1 MERFRKK
8 VIITSNMPDGVILD
22 IAHNMAKEASSL
34 GFAPY
39 KLTFYMGDIPY
50 NSLINKS
57 EVISGSPLGTLKIY
71 GIPIIRLL
79 NEPFD
84 NKGELILESKTS
96 FMDGVSLKGIS
107 YDEAFRYRTSL
118 KHKIK
123 KVIFNDPATIIL
135 WKDGTK
141 TVVQTQGEDYDPE
154 KGMAMAIAKKALGNE
169 GNYYDI
175 FKEWLPEEKEDDDEY
190 FTSAAETLKILGEAF
205 RNALGGPTIET
216 TSCISK
222 EAVEN
227 INRFH
232 TLAYP
237 SHPKKINI
245 AFDNKKEAEDV
256 LNAMKAVISMY
267 GSVNVAD
274 YYTLTS
280 DDYKYDKSD
289 SLYGWT
295 NLDEA
300 RIESAGNIYFTI
312 LPKVV
317 RLDKGKEN
325 EKDSI

>member
-8 VIITSNMPDGVILD
+8 VIVTSDMPDGVILD
-22 IAHNMAKEASSL
+22 IAHNMAKEANGL

-50 NSLINKS
+50 NSLINKP

-135 WKDGTK
+135 WTDGTK

-175 FKEWLPEEKEDDDEY
+175 FKEWLPEEDDDDY
-190 FTSAAETLKILGEAF
+190 FTFDDAAKTLQKLGEAF

-227 INRFH
+227 ITKH
-232 TLAYP
+232 HEDSY
-237 SHPKKINI
+237 PKKIDI
-245 AFDNKKEAEDV
+245 SFDNKKEAERV
-256 LNAMKAVISMY
+256 LRIMKCILEEDGEVTVDSYNYIS
-267 GSVNVAD
+267 G
-274 YYTLTS
+274 
-280 DDYKYDKSD
+280 KRDKLEPSNEFF
-289 SLYGWT
+289 GWT

-300 RIESAGNIYFTI
+300 RVESTIGNYFII

-317 RLDKGKEN
+317 RLGKEY
-325 EKDSI
+325 K

>member
-8 VIITSNMPDGVILD
+8 VIVTSNMPEGVILD
-22 IAHNMAKEASSL
+22 IAHNMAKEAKGL
-34 GFAPY
+34 GFAPNN
-39 KLTFYMGDIPY
+39 LTFYMGDIPY

-57 EVISGSPLGTLKIY
+57 EVISGSPLGNLRIY

-84 NKGELILESKTS
+84 NKGELILEAKTP
-96 FMDGVSLKGIS
+96 FMDGNSIKM
-107 YDEAFRYRTSL
+107 AFNEIYGL
-118 KHKIK
+118 PIKHKIK

-175 FKEWLPEEKEDDDEY
+175 FKEWLPEEEDDDDDEY
-190 FTSAAETLKILGEAF
+190 FTSAAEALKKLDEEF
-205 RNALGGPTIET
+205 RKALGGPTIESAT
-216 TSCISK
+216 CISK
-222 EAVEN
+222 EAFEN

-232 TLAYP
+232 TLSYT
-237 SHPKKINI
+237 SHPKKIDI
-245 AFDNKKEAEDV
+245 AFDNKKEAEYV
-256 LNAMKAVISMY
+256 LNAMKDVLSMY
-267 GSVNVAD
+267 SKVTVAD
-274 YYTLTS
+274 YYTLTLE
-280 DDYKYDKSD
+280 DYKYDKTD

-300 RIESAGNIYFTI
+300 RVESAMGNHFIV

-317 RLDKGKEN
+317 RLDKE
-325 EKDSI
+325 DQ

>member
-8 VIITSNMPDGVILD
+8 VIVTSNMPDGVILG

-84 NKGELILESKTS
+84 KKGELILESKTS

-107 YDEAFRYRTSL
+107 YDEAFRYRMPL

-135 WKDGTK
+135 WIDGTK

-175 FKEWLPEEKEDDDEY
+175 FKEWLPEEDDEDY
-190 FTSAAETLKILGEAF
+190 FTFDDVSKALKKMGESF
-205 RNALGGPTIET
+205 RNALEGPTIET
-216 TSCISK
+216 ASCISK

-227 INRFH
+227 ITKH
-232 TLAYP
+232 HED
-237 SHPKKINI
+237 SSPKKIDISFNS
-245 AFDNKKEAEDV
+245 KKEAERV
-256 LNAMKAVISMY
+256 LRIMKCILEEDGEVTVDSYNYIS
-267 GSVNVAD
+267 G
-274 YYTLTS
+274 
-280 DDYKYDKSD
+280 KRDKLEPSNEFF
-289 SLYGWT
+289 GWT

-300 RIESAGNIYFTI
+300 RVESAGGNYFI
-312 LPKVV
+312 VLPKVV
-317 RLDKGKEN
+317 RLGKEY
-325 EKDSI
+325 K

>member
-8 VIITSNMPDGVILD
+8 VIITSNMPDGVILG

-50 NSLINKS
+50 NSLINKP

-107 YDEAFRYRTSL
+107 YDEAFRYRMSL

-123 KVIFNDPATIIL
+123 KIIFNDPATIIL
-135 WKDGTK
+135 WIDGTK

-190 FTSAAETLKILGEAF
+190 FTSAAETLNMLGEAL

-216 TSCISK
+216 TTCIFK

-227 INRFH
+227 ITKH
-232 TLAYP
+232 HED
-237 SHPKKINI
+237 SSSKKIDI

-256 LNAMKAVISMY
+256 LNAMKDVLSMY
-267 GSVNVAD
+267 DNVTVAD
-274 YYTLTS
+274 YYTLTLE
-280 DDYKYDKSD
+280 DDYKYDKTD

-300 RIESAGNIYFTI
+300 RVESTIGNYFII

>member
-8 VIITSNMPDGVILD
+8 ILIPSDMPESVVLD
-22 IAHNMAKEASSL
+22 IAHNMLKKAESL
-34 GFAPY
+34 GLTPNS
-39 KLTFYMGDIPY
+39 LTFYIGDIAY
-50 NSLINKS
+50 A
-57 EVISGSPLGTLKIY
+57 KIIKY
-71 GIPIIRLL
+71 MGFTASCETEIVFDLFGIKVIRLSSL
-79 NEPFD
+79 VNDERL
-84 NKGELILESKTS
+84 LILESNVPLSISYLHGRTLRS
-96 FMDGVSLKGIS
+96 VS
-107 YDEAFRYRTSL
+107 YDEAYRYRTL
-118 KHKIK
+118 LNFKIK

-175 FKEWLPEEKEDDDEY
+175 FKEWLPEEDDDDY
-190 FTSAAETLKILGEAF
+190 FTFDDATKTLQELGKAF

-216 TSCISK
+216 TTCISK

-227 INRFH
+227 ITKH
-232 TLAYP
+232 HED
-237 SHPKKINI
+237 SSSKKIDI

-256 LNAMKAVISMY
+256 LNAMKDVLSMY

-274 YYTLTS
+274 YYTLTL
-280 DDYKYDKSD
+280 DDYKYDKTD

-300 RIESAGNIYFTI
+300 RVESTIGNYFII

-317 RLDKGKEN
+317 RLGKEY
-325 EKDSI
+325 K

>member
-8 VIITSNMPDGVILD
+8 VIVTSDMPDGVILG

-107 YDEAFRYRTSL
+107 YDEAFRYRMPL

-175 FKEWLPEEKEDDDEY
+175 FKEWLPEEDDEDY
-190 FTSAAETLKILGEAF
+190 YTFDSATIAFKKLGEAF

-216 TSCISK
+216 TTCISK
-222 EAVEN
+222 DGVEN
-227 INRFH
+227 IIKCHEDSF
-232 TLAYP
+232 
-237 SHPKKINI
+237 PKKIDI
-245 AFDNKKEAEDV
+245 IFDNKEEAEAV
-256 LNAMKAVISMY
+256 LNAMKAVLSMY

-274 YYTLTS
+274 CYTLTL
-280 DDYKYDKSD
+280 DDYKYAKTD

-300 RIESAGNIYFTI
+300 RVEFAGGNYFII

-317 RLDKGKEN
+317 RLNKAV
-325 EKDSI
+325 DSDVA